1 MATYSRY
8 NFCLFSGAALMRGQ
22 NVMELNDLRKII
34 CLKKLKYLL
43 KEFQFIVIE
52 NLVEHGR
59 HCALV
64 GLDPSALTSDM

>member
-1 MATYSRY
+1 
-8 NFCLFSGAALMRGQ
+8 MRGH

-34 CLKKLKYLL
+34 CLKKLKYLF

-59 HCALV
+59 HCLTCSNKVSMTHAFVLV
-64 GLDPSALTSDM
+64 TSEICYHSNY